1 MISSYKI
8 LLCASLV
15 NMLYDKHVTTLL
27 LKHFHNKHS
36 MPCIKKTIFFPS
48 NRVSIV
54 VSPFFLTRGLH
65 SPFLK
70 INFIIEIWIS
80 ISVYKKRLRYF
91 LLVSNSLFWFPFSI
105 WVLLHN
111 ILIIGIFLFLSSF
124 SLWSN
129 SLTSFTSKV
138 KSFLISIGIYGST
151 QEGSISVLHSNGT
164 WKTSWIL
171 AKYRGDTTKRLM
183 SSPKCRSV
191 EVINNPA
198 RPGSNHREVNCIN
211 YR

>member
-91 LLVSNSLFWFPFSI
+91 LLVSNSLFNLSTPPQYFNHRNLFIFEFFLTMIQQPYKFHFQGQ
-105 WVLLHN
+105 VLLDFN
-111 ILIIGIFLFLSSF
+111 RN
-124 SLWSN
+124 LWKHSG
-129 SLTSFTSKV
+129 
-138 KSFLISIGIYGST
+138 GIYLGFT
-151 QEGSISVLHSNGT
+151 
-164 WKTSWIL
+164 
-171 AKYRGDTTKRLM
+171 
-183 SSPKCRSV
+183 
-191 EVINNPA
+191 
-198 RPGSNHREVNCIN
+198 
-211 YR
+211 